1 VSGMKIATG
10 FVCLALLMGVS
21 GCHTLRNKLT
31 ASHCTESRT
40 YEGEGSVAPLK
51 IPVGLDAPDTTA
63 GLRLPQL
70 KVPAPPPRPAN
81 SPCLDAPPSFKVEV
95 PKPVPQ
101 A

>member
-1 VSGMKIATG
+1 MKIATG
-10 FVCLALLMGVS
+10 FLCLALLMGVS

-31 ASHCTESRT
+31 ESRCTESRT
-40 YEGEGSVAPLK
+40 YEGQGSVAPLK

-70 KVPAPPPRPAN
+70 NVPAAPRAAN
-81 SPCLDAPPSFKVEV
+81 APCLDAPPSFKVEV
-95 PKPVPQ
+95 PKPAPQ